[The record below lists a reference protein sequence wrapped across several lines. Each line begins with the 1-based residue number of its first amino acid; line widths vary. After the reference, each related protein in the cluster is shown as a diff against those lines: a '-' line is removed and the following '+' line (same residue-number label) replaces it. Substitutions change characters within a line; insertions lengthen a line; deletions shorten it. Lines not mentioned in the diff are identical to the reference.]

1 MVFEKDFYVG
11 YSDVDERYELTNK
24 SILRFLQDAACVQSV
39 KIGDSQNTRSMMW
52 FILSYRVDV
61 FRRPIYD
68 DTIRIRTWARHF
80 NGPFAVREFEI
91 VNEAGE
97 VVAKAVS
104 NWGRINGNTRKLQ
117 DMDEDIVRK
126 YEPEPDRTNYEGD
139 GWLQKLHVPETNAN
153 SRLIYIDRNF
163 IDANHHMNNIFYM
176 DIVSMTMPE
185 WLFRAPQADTFE
197 IMFRRANNYGE
208 TVQCH
213 YAEEPD
219 AHVIYINSEDD
230 TQLRTVI
237 RLHRSKREMPY

>member
-39 KIGDSQNTRSMMW
+39 RIGDSQNTRSMMW

-61 FRRPIYD
+61 FKRPCYD

-91 VNEAGE
+91 ADSDGTVI
-97 VVAKAVS
+97 AKAVS
-104 NWGRINGNTRKLQ
+104 NWGRINGLTTKL
-117 DMDEDIVRK
+117 EPIVEEVVRK
-126 YEPEPDRTNYEGD
+126 YDAEPDRTGYEGD
-139 GWLQKLHVPETNAN
+139 GWLKKLPAPET
-153 SRLIYIDRNF
+153 SELTKPIYIDRNF

-176 DIVSMTMPE
+176 DMANMVVPE
-185 WLFRAPQADTFE
+185 EIFRAPQANTFE
-197 IMFRRANNYGE
+197 IMFRRAISYGE

-219 AHVIYINSEDD
+219 AHVVYINSEDD
-230 TQLRTVI
+230 SQLRTVI
-237 RLHRSKREMPY
+237 RLHRT

>member
-1 MVFEKDFYVG
+1 MIFEKDFYVG
-11 YSDVDERYELTNK
+11 YSDVEEHYELTNK

-61 FRRPIYD
+61 IKRPIYD

-80 NGPFAVREFEI
+80 KGPFAVREFEI
-91 VNEAGE
+91 LNEAGE
-97 VVAKAVS
+97 VVATAVS
-104 NWGRINGNTRKLQ
+104 NWGRINGETLKLQ
-117 DMDEDIVRK
+117 DLSEDVVRR
-126 YEPEPDRTNYEGD
+126 YDAEPDRTNYVGD
-139 GWLQKLHVPETNAN
+139 GWLKKLPAPEKSDLT
-153 SRLIYIDRNF
+153 RLLYIDRNF

-176 DIVSMTMPE
+176 DMVNMVLPE
-185 WLFRAPQADTFE
+185 AVFRAPQANTFE
-197 IMFRRANNYGE
+197 IMFRRANEYGE

-219 AHVIYINSEDD
+219 AHVVYINSEDD

-237 RLHRSKREMPY
+237 RLHVPGASVR